1 MFSIERADDGRIVLQ
16 GRLDAAQADKAR
28 EVLDTVHESCA
39 LDFQELDYISSA
51 GLGVLL
57 GAQRRLSVTGQ
68 KLVLENMNRH
78 VRELFRIAGFDQVF
92 QIR

>member
-1 MFSIERADDGRIVLQ
+1 MFSIERADDGRIVLR

-28 EVLDTVHESCA
+28 AVLENVRESCA
-39 LDFQELDYISSA
+39 VDFGELEYISSA

-57 GAQRRLSVTGQ
+57 GAQRRLSASGQ
-68 KLVLENMNRH
+68 ALVLEKMNRH